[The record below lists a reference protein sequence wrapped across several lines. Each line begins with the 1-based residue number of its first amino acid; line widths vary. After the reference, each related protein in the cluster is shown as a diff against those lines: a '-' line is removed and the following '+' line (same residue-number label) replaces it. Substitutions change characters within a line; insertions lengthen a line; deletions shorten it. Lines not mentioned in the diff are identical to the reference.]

1 METSA
6 SPWSRKNPFPARLL
20 VNRGLSGLHSAN
32 DTRHYELSLEGS
44 GIVYEAGDSLGVVES
59 NCLNLVQEILAALH
73 CTGDEI
79 VPDPTG
85 EPKKLRD
92 ALWKDYAINRP
103 SPQFLHAL
111 VEKAGEGALFLRDL
125 LDPENKSALE
135 HYLVGLEIVDLLEE
149 HPSVRFTPEEF
160 VKLLRKL
167 VPRLYSISSSPKVNP
182 ERVHLTIATVRY
194 ESRGRLRKGV
204 CSTYLAERV
213 PVGASVQVF
222 LHLAKGFRL
231 PQDGDTPIIM
241 VGAGTGIAPYRAF
254 LQERIATGAKGA
266 NWLFFGGQ
274 LESEDFLYGSEMKQ
288 MHADGVLTR
297 LSTAF
302 SRDQEKKVYVQHR
315 MLENAA
321 EIWKWLDGGAHF
333 FVCGNASHMAKDV
346 HAALRYI
353 IETEG
358 GKSPEEAAEYL
369 EAMEKTKRYK
379 RDVY

>member
-1 METSA
+1 METSLI
-6 SPWSRKNPFPARLL
+6 PWSRKNPFPARLL

-44 GIVYEAGDSLGVVES
+44 GIVYEAGDALGVVES
-59 NCLNLVQEILAALH
+59 NCLNLVQDILAALH
-73 CTGDEI
+73 CSGDEL
-79 VPDPTG
+79 VPDGAG
-85 EPKKLRD
+85 EMKKLRD
-92 ALWKDYAINRP
+92 TLWKDYAINRP

-111 VEKAGEGALFLRDL
+111 VEKAGDAAPFLRDL
-125 LDPENKSALE
+125 LTPENKSALE
-135 HYLVGLEIVDLLEE
+135 HYLVGLEIVDLLDE

-160 VKLLRKL
+160 VKHLRKL
-167 VPRLYSISSSPKVNP
+167 VPRLYSISSSPKVHP
-182 ERVHLTIATVRY
+182 EQVHLTVATVRY

-213 PVGASVQVF
+213 AVGASVPIF

-254 LQERIATGAKGA
+254 LQERISTGAKGA

-274 LESEDFLYGSEMKQ
+274 LKSEDFLYGDEMEKLQ
-288 MHADGVLTR
+288 EEGVLTH
-297 LSTAF
+297 LHTAF
-302 SRDQEKKVYVQHR
+302 SRDQEKKIYVQHR

-321 EIWKWLDGGAHF
+321 EIWKWLEEGAHF

-346 HAALRYI
+346 HGALRYI

-358 GKSPEEAAEYL
+358 KKTPEQAAQYL
-369 EAMEKTKRYK
+369 EAMEKAKRYK